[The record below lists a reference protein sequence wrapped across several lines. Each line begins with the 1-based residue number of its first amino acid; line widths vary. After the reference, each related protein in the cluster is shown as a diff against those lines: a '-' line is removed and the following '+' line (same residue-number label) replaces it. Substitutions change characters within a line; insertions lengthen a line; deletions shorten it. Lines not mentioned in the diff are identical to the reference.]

1 MPRFTIGTTTITQD
15 SGPYVVAELSHN
27 HNGQRDLASRMIEV
41 AAECGV
47 NAVKLQKRSPAFYA
61 ALRAKGMT
69 DYADIR
75 EKRELT
81 ESDYIY
87 LGSLA
92 HARHLAFIA
101 TAFDLQSLEF
111 LQRTPIDAVKLASG
125 ALHNIALVYM
135 AARVGLPVV
144 MSIGCSGMEDI
155 QHALEA
161 IPEQTQTAILQCT
174 SVYPCP
180 PEHMHLKF
188 IRDMCEIFDDSVIG
202 FSSHA
207 LDNRMEPAAFALGA
221 RVFEKHFTLSKHLG
235 AGDHAMSLEP
245 DGLRDLVDV
254 LHATK
259 AALGDGRKQFL
270 PCEEV
275 GRSRLDLGYTPKREA
290 A

>member
-1 MPRFTIGTTTITQD
+1 MPQFTIGTTTITPD

-27 HNGQRDLASRMIEV
+27 HNGQRELAARMIEV

-87 LGSLA
+87 LGNLA
-92 HARHLAFIA
+92 HAKNLAFIV
-101 TAFDLQSLEF
+101 TAFDLPSLEF
-111 LQRTPIDAVKLASG
+111 LKRTPLDAVKLASG
-125 ALHNIALVYM
+125 SLHNHPLVFD
-135 AARVGLPVV
+135 ASSVGLPAV
-144 MSIGCSGMEDI
+144 MSTGCSDLKDI
-155 QHALEA
+155 LGAVKI
-161 IPEQTQTAILQCT
+161 IPKQAQTAILQCT

-180 PEHMHLKF
+180 PEKMNLKF
-188 IRDMCEIFDDSVIG
+188 ISTMCEMFNHAVIG
-202 FSSHA
+202 LSSHA
-207 LDNRMEPAAFALGA
+207 LDNRMENAGFVLGA

-270 PCEEV
+270 PCEEF
-275 GRSRLDLGYTPKREA
+275 GRSRLDIGYTPRKEA